1 MYVGGDGRTA
11 RGRYMRGRI
20 RIAAV
25 GLVAVTAVGALSSS
39 AGAATVSQ
47 WNVQSNGGFVSL
59 DLLNTLQLSGGGS
72 EADAGSAPMAEASG
86 TGACLSTMSQSNP
99 CPTSATSPLNGF
111 ALDST
116 QDAVAQG
123 KGSTGT
129 PSTPQNCTLPINTG
143 LINVD
148 VSCGSASAS
157 VDGSGNPTATGT
169 GSLANASISLS
180 LTSVLQQL
188 LGGSLP
194 AASSICGGVPA
205 ASSTP
210 GSNTSPLSSTVQ
222 GLLDTVNGLLPA
234 NLNLNPTSV
243 AGGSDLTGG
252 CSVLG
257 GLLTQ
262 IGAAGGSSPVSGIVT
277 GILDQLLGLTGGNAV
292 AVQPLSIDLGESTS
306 SVTTSGNVVTD
317 SVTQHTV
324 EVNLFGLADLQ
335 VAPTTASVA
344 LDRSTGTVTPSCNA
358 GLVSYS
364 TNGSLPTFVNI
375 TQLNSL
381 VNQIL
386 SALGSSG
393 AALST
398 ALGNLLT
405 GIISYN
411 PDGNLLT
418 CDTSSPGTTADAK
431 VGVLNLGLLSAL
443 MGGVGLNVGDVSV
456 DGSSTVATPA
466 VATSAATASP
476 ASTPVA
482 TPVAAPAAVPN
493 VTSVHTG
500 EYWAGTLPI
509 ILMAGMALAGLMLI
523 GRRRIASVIR
533 SLSPLARRRGGP

>member
-1 MYVGGDGRTA
+1 
-11 RGRYMRGRI
+11 MRGRI

-25 GLVAVTAVGALSSS
+25 GLTAVTLVGPLSSG

-47 WNVQSNGGFVSL
+47 WSVESNGGFVSL

-72 EADAGSAPMAEASG
+72 EADASSAPMAEASG
-86 TGACLSTMSQSNP
+86 TGACLSTMAQSNP
-99 CPTSATSPLNGF
+99 CPTSATSSLTGF

-123 KGSTGT
+123 TSSTGT

-157 VDGSGNPTATGT
+157 VDASGNPTATGT
-169 GSLANASISLS
+169 GSLANVSISLS

-188 LGGSLP
+188 LGTLP

-205 ASSTP
+205 ASTTA

-222 GLLDTVNGLLPA
+222 DLLDTVNKLLPA
-234 NLNLNPTSV
+234 NLDLNPTSV

-262 IGAAGGSSPVSGIVT
+262 MGAAGGSSPVSGIVT
-277 GILDQLLGLTGGNAV
+277 GILDQVLGLTGGNAV
-292 AVQPLSIDLGESTS
+292 AVQPLSIDLGGSSS
-306 SVTTSGNVVTD
+306 SVSTSGNVVTD

-324 EVNLFGLADLQ
+324 EVNLFGLADLR

-364 TNGSLPTFVNI
+364 TNGSLPSFVNI

-386 SALGSSG
+386 STLGSSG
-393 AALST
+393 AALGA

-418 CDTSSPGTTADAK
+418 CDTSAPGTTANAK

-443 MGGVGLNVGDVSV
+443 MGGVGLDVGDVSV
-456 DGSSTVATPA
+456 AASSTVATPA

-476 ASTPVA
+476 AATPVA
-482 TPVAAPAAVPN
+482 TPAAVAPAPAAVPN

-509 ILMAGMALAGLMLI
+509 ILMAGMALAGLTLI
-523 GRRRIASVIR
+523 GRRRIASAVR
-533 SLSPLARRRGGP
+533 SLSPLTRRRGSQ